1 MPTFTSV
8 LEVLYAARYHILLLC
23 LGTIAWQQWTSYRRL
38 SAFNGPVMARF
49 TNLWMAKAVASKEQ
63 HLKLFEVYEK
73 YGELARI
80 GPKILL
86 TSDPELLQRMSSARS
101 GYMRSDWYSG
111 QKLEV
116 DQDNLFSTLDEK
128 IHTRRRAQM
137 APGVS
142 IVAHRQFIWTD
153 KHPSTLAER
162 LQILRMQSINI

>member
-1 MPTFTSV
+1 
-8 LEVLYAARYHILLLC
+8 
-23 LGTIAWQQWTSYRRL
+23 
-38 SAFNGPVMARF
+38 MARF
-49 TNLWMAKAVASKEQ
+49 SNIWMAKAVASKEQ
-63 HLKLFEVYEK
+63 HLKLLEVYEK

-142 IVAHRQFIWTD
+142 NFAN
-153 KHPSTLAER
+153 
-162 LQILRMQSINI
+162 QSAAYALTNVLVHWQRDCRS